1 MLLMLRPDL
10 ADERFVENRLTE
22 GIARYRHL
30 FFGFLAVLF
39 LVSFNGQW
47 RIGHDS
53 AIYRGLAANIVAGKG
68 YVFGEWA
75 SRQAYPGLPYLLAGI
90 QKICGVEVEALRPHG
105 AMAMVGRR
113 IDTTVSTLVMLAM
126 ALLTLIVTY
135 RLIRMHYPQWVAVCI
150 TFGLGINSWFLELS
164 NSLLTDVPF
173 LLGLVTALYGWELM
187 KRAENARQGAA
198 ALALIVPGLALAG
211 TMRPMFWV
219 LGLAWA
225 IVCLWAL
232 VRGDRRRFHLVSLAV
247 LLAVWATLIF
257 FDPRHPRGFHPFSGG
272 YERELLDLLPDAHR
286 TLAQRIYQAL
296 RDEMPVAFFGEQMS
310 PLSIPAS
317 LVALASCALLLRR
330 HPLWAMIV
338 FITFGVTLVLSAES
352 RYYLMVVPMMLL
364 GWLLMLSAIARRFSR
379 GWGLVVLGL
388 GLAIVTGNNL
398 SADIG
403 FVAEQRATPFVQ
415 KYERGKYVPLL
426 EMGDLIRTRVGDDER
441 VLAPM
446 APLLAYVSGKQVL
459 SQREA
464 LSRGSLAEYP
474 RTLFEARL
482 SYAVFPAALYRVKE
496 PMIARLM
503 ERNILYPIKKIA
515 AVSETCYLSRV
526 RVRVPQVSDW
536 RELPKGWKPPEAKP
550 KPKKKQPTTKVVKRA
565 PATRPARRPAAR
577 RPATTAPVTTQPA
590 TAPQR
595 RAMTTILSPVQ
606 SRASAAVASSVW
618 SQLGVDRICATAL
631 STCASIVPF
640 DDEPPSP
647 LSMKN
652 ARAAGPASPRRF
664 RPPRI
669 VSVIERVCAALWYEN
684 ARSTANP
691 LDSSSFPRFCTLNR

>member
-47 RIGHDS
+47 RVGHDS
-53 AIYRGLAANIVAGKG
+53 AIYRGLAANIAGGKG
-68 YVFGEWA
+68 YTFGEWA
-75 SRQAYPGLPYLLAGI
+75 PRQAYPGLPYLLAGV
-90 QKICGVEVEALRPHG
+90 QTLCGVDVAALRPHG
-105 AMAMVGRR
+105 ALEMVGPRL
-113 IDTTVSTLVMLAM
+113 DTTVSILVLHAM
-126 ALLTLIVTY
+126 ALATLVLTYALV
-135 RLIRMHYPQWVAVCI
+135 RMHYPQWVAVCI

-173 LLGLVTALYGWELM
+173 LLGLVAALYGWELL
-187 KRAENARQGAA
+187 KRAEGARRGAI
-198 ALALIVPGLALAG
+198 ALALIIPGLVLAG

-225 IVCLWAL
+225 LVCLWAL
-232 VRGDRRRFHLVSLAV
+232 VRGDRRRFHLVSLVV
-247 LLAVWATLIF
+247 LLAVWATLIV
-257 FDPRHPRGFHPFSGG
+257 FDPRHPRGFHPFAGG

-286 TLAQRIYQAL
+286 TLAQRVYQAL

-317 LVALASCALLLRR
+317 LLALASCALLLRR
-330 HPLWAMIV
+330 HPLWALIV
-338 FITFGVTLVLSAES
+338 FITFAVTLVLSAES

-364 GWLLMLSAIARRFSR
+364 GWLLMLSTLAKRLSPR
-379 GWGLVVLGL
+379 WGLIVLAL
-388 GLAIVTGNNL
+388 GLALVTGNNL

-403 FVAEQRATPFVQ
+403 FVVEQRATPFVQ
-415 KYERGKYVPLL
+415 KYEHGKYVPLL
-426 EMGDLIRTRVGDDER
+426 KMGDLIRTRVGDDER

-459 SQREA
+459 SQREV

-482 SYAVFPAALYRVKE
+482 SYAVFPPALYRVKE

-515 AVSETCYLSRV
+515 AVSESCYLSRV
-526 RVRVPQVSDW
+526 RVRVPQASDW
-536 RELPKGWKPPEAKP
+536 RELPKGWKPPDAKP
-550 KPKKKQPTTKVVKRA
+550 KPKKKKQPTTRVVRQA
-565 PATRPARRPAAR
+565 PATRPVRRPAPR
-577 RPATTAPVTTQPA
+577 RRPTTVPATTQPT

-595 RAMTTILSPVQ
+595 RAMTTILSPAF
-606 SRASAAVASSVW
+606 SRASGALASAVL
-618 SQLGVDRICATAL
+618 SQLRVERTCVTA
-631 STCASIVPF
+631 SPSGASIVPLE
-640 DDEPPSP
+640 DDPPSP
-647 LSMKN
+647 FNMKN
-652 ARAAGPASPRRF
+652 ARAAGPASPTRF
-664 RPPRI
+664 RPLRI
-669 VSVIERVCAALWYEN
+669 VSLIERACGALWYEN
-684 ARSTANP
+684 LRSTVNP
-691 LDSSSFPRFCTLNR
+691 LVSSSLERF